1 MTAPT
6 LTPQVRRELL
16 DITGPRGL
24 TTDPDLIGSHVV
36 DWTGRFRGWTPA
48 VLSPASSAEV
58 GELVRAVRRHGLA
71 LVPQGGNTGLVG
83 GGIPHDG
90 ELVLSLRRMA
100 EIGEVEAL
108 DGQITVGA
116 GATLGSVQ
124 RAVAPR
130 GFAVGVDLAARDTA
144 TIGGMV
150 ATNAGGLHV
159 LRHGPMRHQVV
170 GHEAV
175 LGTGDTIRHLAGL
188 VKDNTGYDLGGLLC
202 GSEGTLG
209 VVTAVRLRLVTPP
222 AQRVVALC
230 AFADSAEAVAA
241 ASAWR
246 RSVPGL
252 DALELFSRSCLELVV
267 ERAGG
272 FDPFPVPHRWY
283 VLVEVVGADDPTPF
297 AGGCGRWGPGRAGCR
312 RGDRSG
318 SRRPVSGD
326 SAKSRRPPSHRWG

>member
-6 LTPQVRRELL
+6 LTPQVHRELL
-16 DITGPRGL
+16 DVTGPKGL
-24 TTDPDLIGSHVV
+24 TTDPDLIRSHVV
-36 DWTGRFRGWTPA
+36 DWTGRFRGRSPA
-48 VLSPASSAEV
+48 LLSPASSAEAE
-58 GELVRAVRRHGLA
+58 GLVRVCRRHGLA

-100 EIGEVEAL
+100 EVGDVEAL
-108 DGQITVGA
+108 EGQVTVGA

-124 RAVAPR
+124 RAVAPH

-159 LRHGPMRHQVV
+159 LRHGSMRHQVV

-175 LGTGDTIRHLAGL
+175 LGTGETIRHLAGL

-209 VVTAVRLRLVTPP
+209 IITAVRLRLVAPP
-222 AQRVVALC
+222 AQRVAALC
-230 AFADSAEAVAA
+230 AFTDSAEAVAA

-246 RSVPGL
+246 RAVPGL
-252 DALELFSRSCLELVV
+252 EALELFSRSCLELVV

-272 FDPFPVPHRWY
+272 LDPSRSRTSGTCWSRWPGPTTRPPCWRTWS
-283 VLVEVVGADDPTPF
+283 VGLGACRTRSWRPIRVV
-297 AGGCGRWGPGRAGCR
+297 RQ
-312 RGDRSG
+312 
-318 SRRPVSGD
+318 VSGD
-326 SAKSRRPPSHRWG
+326 SARSRRPPSRRWE